1 KLSSRPSPLLASLFN
16 LGLNFAYSVQC
27 NAPHLSATVSVNI
40 VSFEDP
46 NVCPSA
52 LHAHR
57 GNFIR
62 DPRPEAVLGEA
73 GTRQKPRSARAQR
86 GIRSKI

>member
-1 KLSSRPSPLLASLFN
+1 GTSHWIEWESLT
-16 LGLNFAYSVQC
+16 AYFCFVL
-27 NAPHLSATVSVNI
+27 APHLSATVSVNI

-46 NVCPSA
+46 NVRPNA

-57 GNFIR
+57 GTFIR

-86 GIRSKI
+86 GIRSKIQ